1 MVVCEMYHLVIA
13 FLACILQ
20 VTPLKLASSSAGPA
34 AAAHKHNMPLSLTCW
49 VVFGVAYKSELVS
62 VAVAIE
68 LEEGT
73 VS

>member
-13 FLACILQ
+13 FLACILP

-34 AAAHKHNMPLSLTCW
+34 AAAHKHNMRLTLTCW
-49 VVFGVAYKSELVS
+49 VVFCGSLINLVS
-62 VAVAIE
+62 VELAIE

>member
-13 FLACILQ
+13 FLACILP
-20 VTPLKLASSSAGPA
+20 VTPLKLASSSAGPD
-34 AAAHKHNMPLSLTCW
+34 AHKHNMRLTLTCW
-49 VVFGVAYKSELVS
+49 VVFCGSLINLVS
-62 VAVAIE
+62 VELAIE

>member
-1 MVVCEMYHLVIA
+1 MVVCEMYHLMIA

-20 VTPLKLASSSAGPA
+20 VTPLKLASSSVG
-34 AAAHKHNMPLSLTCW
+34 HKHNMRLTLTCW
-49 VVFGVAYKSELVS
+49 VGLGVAYKSELVS